1 MGIKMDRESSR
12 LTEHHAAKNGSSALG
27 LSIAFQ
33 QCMCSCYTVI
43 SFTSQC
49 QILVSTVT
57 GLLVD
62 SSKYISKVQVTG
74 KFLQGSI
81 KIVVCYNNKTE
92 VCTGL
97 QAVLSMKNI
106 TCVTLALY
114 YS

>member
-1 MGIKMDRESSR
+1 MI
-12 LTEHHAAKNGSSALG
+12 
-27 LSIAFQ
+27 
-33 QCMCSCYTVI
+33 C
-43 SFTSQC
+43 FTTQC

-92 VCTGL
+92 VCMGHWDCKQYFL
-97 QAVLSMKNI
+97 
-106 TCVTLALY
+106 
-114 YS
+114 